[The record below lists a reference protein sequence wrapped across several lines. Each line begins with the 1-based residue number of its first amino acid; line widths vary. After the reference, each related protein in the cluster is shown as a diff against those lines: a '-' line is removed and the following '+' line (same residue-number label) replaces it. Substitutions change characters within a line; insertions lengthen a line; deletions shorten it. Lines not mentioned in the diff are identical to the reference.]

1 VGNFDLMNIMN
12 RRYPST
18 RLRRLRCHAFSRD
31 WVQQHSLRVE
41 QLIYPIFVVPGRQQR
56 QSIDAMP
63 GIDRL
68 SIDLLLVEC
77 QQLLSLGLNC
87 IALFPVIESS
97 EKSWLA
103 EAAYAPEGLIPQA
116 VRQIKQTFPQMGVIV
131 DIALDPYTSHG
142 QDGITDD
149 QGYVL
154 NDITIEALVKQSL
167 VYAEAGAD
175 ILAPSDMMDGRIGVI
190 RHALE
195 AEQHCNVMLLSYAA
209 KYASAFYA
217 PFRQAIGSAAQ
228 LKNGNKLSYQ
238 MHPANSDEALHEVAL
253 DLQEGADIVMVKPG
267 LPYLDIV
274 QRIKTEF
281 KVPTFVYQVS
291 GEYSMLQAA
300 FAQGYLSADTVILE
314 TLLSFKRSGAD
325 AILTYFAK
333 QAAVLL
339 RASV

>member
-1 VGNFDLMNIMN
+1 MSFMH
-12 RRYPST
+12 RYYPST
-18 RLRRLRCHAFSRD
+18 RLRRLRRHEFSRD
-31 WVQQHSLRVE
+31 WVQEHSLQVK

-56 QSIDAMP
+56 QPISAMP
-63 GIDRL
+63 GIERL

-77 QQLLSLGLNC
+77 QQLLLLG
-87 IALFPVIESS
+87 IASIAIFPVVEPSD
-97 EKSWLA
+97 KSWLA
-103 EAAYAPEGLIPQA
+103 EAAYDPEGLIAQA
-116 VRQIKQTFPQMGVIV
+116 VRQIKQAFPQMGVIV
-131 DIALDPYTSHG
+131 DVALDPFTSHG
-142 QDGITDD
+142 HDGITDD
-149 QGYVL
+149 EGYVL
-154 NDITIEALVKQSL
+154 NDRTIETLVKQSL

-175 ILAPSDMMDGRIGVI
+175 VLAPSDMMDGRIGVI
-190 RHALE
+190 RQALE
-195 AEQHCNVMLLSYAA
+195 AHGYSHVMLLSYAA

-217 PFRQAIGSAAQ
+217 PFRQAIGSASQ
-228 LKNGNKLSYQ
+228 LKSGHKLNYQ

-267 LPYLDIV
+267 LPYLDVV

-314 TLLSFKRSGAD
+314 TLLAFKRAGAD

-339 RASV
+339 RAPV